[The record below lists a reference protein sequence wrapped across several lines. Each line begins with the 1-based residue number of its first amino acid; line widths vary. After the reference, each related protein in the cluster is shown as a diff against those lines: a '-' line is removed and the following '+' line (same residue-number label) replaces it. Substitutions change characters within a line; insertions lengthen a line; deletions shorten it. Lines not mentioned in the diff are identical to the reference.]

1 MLGNIGER
9 EYNKDWL
16 GRFQH
21 PIDFNIDTAIEI
33 LDINRQAGIA

>member
-1 MLGNIGER
+1 MLWNIGER
-9 EYNKDWL
+9 VYNGDWL

-21 PIDFNIDTAIEI
+21 LIDFNNNTAIEI